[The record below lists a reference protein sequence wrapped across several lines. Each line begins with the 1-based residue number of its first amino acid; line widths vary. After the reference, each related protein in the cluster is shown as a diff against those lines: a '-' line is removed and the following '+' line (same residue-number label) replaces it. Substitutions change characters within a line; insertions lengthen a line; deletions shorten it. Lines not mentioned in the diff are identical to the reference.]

1 MTKIN
6 ENIIKKLN
14 QLCLT
19 ISTCESITGGAVAS
33 NLVLVENASKC
44 FLGGLITYHTQTKI
58 KLANVSL
65 ETIKQFGTV
74 SQQCAKEMAYGC
86 QIKFKSDITIAVTG
100 NASFINPIEK
110 KKPGLAYICIM
121 IFDNVYDFKFVSSFT
136 NKVDVINECVAFTYS
151 KL

>member
-1 MTKIN
+1 MIAKIN

-33 NLVLVENASKC
+33 NLVVVENASKC
-44 FLGGLITYHTQTKI
+44 FLGGLITYHSQTKT
-58 KLANVSL
+58 KFANVSL

-74 SQQCAKEMAYGC
+74 SPQCAREMAYGC

-110 KKPGLAYICIM
+110 KKSGLAYICIM
-121 IFDNVYDFKFVSSFT
+121 ILILNLYQVLQ
-136 NKVDVINECVAFTYS
+136 I
-151 KL
+151 KLM

>member
-44 FLGGLITYHTQTKI
+44 FLGGLITYHSQTKI

-110 KKPGLAYICIM
+110 KKPGLLPIA
-121 IFDNVYDFKFVSSFT
+121 NYDH
-136 NKVDVINECVAFTYS
+136 
-151 KL
+151 